1 MSLEYDPTSELRQ
14 AWQAAI
20 AICKP
25 GVGYNEIG
33 GVIEAVV
40 AKVRSPLS
48 HAYLTP
54 CIYCFVLESEL
65 PHKTDNSVFCLA
77 ILSDNL
83 KMLWGS

>member
-1 MSLEYDPTSELRQ
+1 MSLDYDPTSELRQ

-48 HAYLTP
+48 YLTESVCKVVLQKSIP
-54 CIYCFVLESEL
+54 VRIRQRILYYC
-65 PHKTDNSVFCLA
+65 
-77 ILSDNL
+77 
-83 KMLWGS
+83 

>member
-1 MSLEYDPTSELRQ
+1 MSLDYDPTSELRQ

-48 HAYLTP
+48 YASSSLLLSS
-54 CIYCFVLESEL
+54 LE
-65 PHKTDNSVFCLA
+65 
-77 ILSDNL
+77 LSDTHVC
-83 KMLWGS
+83 GP